1 MKVVQLSNIYNF
13 DIWIPSKFSLDLKFH
28 FWATLVFHLRLF
40 SPVKPL
46 IFCPSFKG
54 KVCL

>member
-13 DIWIPSKFSLDLKFH
+13 DICIPSKFSLDLKFH

-40 SPVKPL
+40 FSSQASHL
-46 IFCPSFKG
+46 LSII
-54 KVCL
+54 